1 MYTLVNVKDFEGG
14 LEAGIA
20 YIHSKWGNKSNLP
33 FFIDA
38 AKNSPHKGVPQFYL
52 LTHFGKPVGCYGL
65 VVNDFISRHD
75 LTPWLS
81 SLFVEPEHRGN
92 KLCALMFQ
100 HAIDI
105 ARSINYPCLY
115 LTTDHVGLYEK
126 FSWERIENGYDLC
139 GEPSRIY
146 RRDCL

>member
-52 LTHFGKPVGCYGL
+52 LTSVSQL
-65 VVNDFISRHD
+65 VVMAWSLMISLAD
-75 LTPWLS
+75 
-81 SLFVEPEHRGN
+81 
-92 KLCALMFQ
+92 M
-100 HAIDI
+100 I
-105 ARSINYPCLY
+105 
-115 LTTDHVGLYEK
+115 
-126 FSWERIENGYDLC
+126 
-139 GEPSRIY
+139 
-146 RRDCL
+146 